1 MRATTKWEAM
11 RNTLPRNLL
20 ALFSSL
26 LLAGMI
32 LSSAESALA
41 DGMVT
46 RHRVVHH
53 YHHYSRLPPE
63 RHVLEGIHPPGSNR
77 FLING
82 RYFAAASPACARWL
96 PGDRI
101 TLLAGD
107 WHGYCEVAVF
117 RNLRQG
123 GTCTMWC

>member
-1 MRATTKWEAM
+1 MRHSASKIVF
-11 RNTLPRNLL
+11 
-20 ALFSSL
+20 ALFSST
-26 LLAGMI
+26 LLAG
-32 LSSAESALA
+32 LVLVPSQSALA

-46 RHRVVHH
+46 RHRVL
-53 YHHYSRLPPE
+53 HHYSRLPPE
-63 RHVLEGIHPPGSNR
+63 RHVLEGIHPPGSNI